1 MGKSEIP
8 IFSEISHNSVIYARF
23 PKSACITSYRHGKSL
38 VVTSLYQHRSISTFK
53 KFSLWENLRFLY
65 FPTFSII
72 LSFSSDMTIIDLST
86 QDFEKIWSVMDP
98 KKKKMSQ
105 ELVLNPSYKVQWC
118 SGTLLTFPKKSWKML
133 FIYFVVVVVDLQFPS
148 FNIVGKTFYLV
159 KTFYLEQTPFHNIFT
174 FFIR

>member
-8 IFSEISHNSVIYARF
+8 VFSDISHNSVIYARF
-23 PKSACITSYRHGKSL
+23 PKSARITSYRPGKSL

-86 QDFEKIWSVMDP
+86 QDFEKNLIDDGSR
-98 KKKKMSQ
+98 KKKNVSGIGSKPFIQSLLVFWDTFDISQ
-105 ELVLNPSYKVQWC
+105 KKLKNVEFSILN
-118 SGTLLTFPKKSWKML
+118 L
-133 FIYFVVVVVDLQFPS
+133 
-148 FNIVGKTFYLV
+148 
-159 KTFYLEQTPFHNIFT
+159 H
-174 FFIR
+174 